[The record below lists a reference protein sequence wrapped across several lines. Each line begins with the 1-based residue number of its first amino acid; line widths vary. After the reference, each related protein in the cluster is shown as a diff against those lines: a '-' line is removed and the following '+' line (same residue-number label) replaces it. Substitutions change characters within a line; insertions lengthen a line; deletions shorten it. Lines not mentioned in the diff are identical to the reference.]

1 MCQDNPVGVGYSYVE
16 DDSLLVTTDLEA
28 AADMITLLK
37 ALVKEVKT
45 LESSP
50 LFLVGESYGGKYAAT
65 LGVSIVR
72 AVRAGDLKLTLGGV
86 ALGDSWISPEDFAV
100 KKIPIL
106 LPLHLSCPKYRY
118 RSVCIAV
125 FLRDTSVR
133 GVEAGQQRR
142 GPRKQVGT

>member
-72 AVRAGDLKLTLGGV
+72 AVHAGDLKLTLGGV

-100 KKIPIL
+100 KKTTDP
-106 LPLHLSCPKYRY
+106 SA
-118 RSVCIAV
+118 IAFV
-125 FLRDTSVR
+125 VS
-133 GVEAGQQRR
+133 
-142 GPRKQVGT
+142 

>member
-100 KKIPIL
+100 KK
-106 LPLHLSCPKYRY
+106 KYRFFCH
-118 RSVCIAV
+118 CICRV
-125 FLRDTSVR
+125 LNIDT
-133 GVEAGQQRR
+133 EAYALQSSY
-142 GPRKQVGT
+142 GTLLLEVSRLDSNGADHANK